1 MRQATIATNLAGTR
15 QSPINLC
22 KDKAMHDPVLN
33 PSFIK
38 FNYRLGDCT
47 EVVVHD
53 HGWTV
58 NVKPDCMS
66 SKRAILFTCD

>member
-1 MRQATIATNLAGTR
+1 
-15 QSPINLC
+15 
-22 KDKAMHDPVLN
+22 MHDPVLN